1 MLWGC
6 FLFYFYFIYFIFI
19 GILGLFPFA
28 AFPDLLDQ
36 CTFSV

>member
-6 FLFYFYFIYFIFI
+6 FLFYFYFIFI